1 MRPFEYVRADDVA
14 SAVALVSADP
24 RAEYLAGGTTELEGG
39 SEGHRA
45 PASPRF
51 VHPDHDRIT
60 VVGGFDHLDHD
71 MGGVD
76 REHRILP
83 LFGLLLDDDGLGAL
97 LASEGEWRQFRLLTL
112 E

>member
-1 MRPFEYVRADDVA
+1 VDG
-14 SAVALVSADP
+14 AVG
-24 RAEYLAGGTTELEGG
+24 EKGGW
-39 SEGHRA
+39 RDWKDA
-45 PASPRF
+45 F
-51 VHPDHDRIT
+51 
-60 VVGGFDHLDHD
+60 
-71 MGGVD
+71 GVD